1 MVRKSKKELNIIGS
15 MSDDDNLRIEPGMH
29 GGNKG
34 YYDYEPVR
42 RDRNLDY
49 DEYEREYDSYDSGYD
64 DYDRE
69 YGSYKSKDYDRGY
82 DDYDDGFDDYE
93 DCLRREE
100 DSYRDSKSK
109 SARAKKDRRGVRKN
123 SYEDAYADP
132 YEKDYA
138 GHKGHSGRNSRRNV
152 SKKSGRDSYK
162 DDKHYYKRSLEEHG
176 YGNAGHR
183 LNKNGK
189 KKNKKL
195 IILRNVGIIVA
206 AVLVVLFCI
215 WQFVPGVKH
224 AAVKTALKSGAGASV
239 ANAMIGEDYNNNVLD
254 KDFDKSKVVI
264 NEGVTAPEG
273 YTTVALFGLDAR
285 DGALTTAGSRS
296 DSMIVVS
303 VEEATDEIK
312 MASIYRDTFLL
323 DSLNEYGEYYIG
335 KANAAYA
342 LEGPLGAINM
352 LNRNWDLAV
361 TDYVVVNFGGL
372 AAIIDE
378 LGGLT
383 LTISDEEVEEI
394 NYRMDEQI
402 QVFGGEYVKVEQ
414 SGTVKLN
421 GAQATAFCRIRAV
434 DFNSPVDGQ
443 VYSNDFGRTARQ
455 RYALTEI
462 MKQFKNLGVSKLVD
476 VGNKICAGN
485 VGENKFI
492 ATSLSLSELMKFL
505 GKVVDMNITGQEA
518 FPSTDHMHGAMLEC
532 GDSIVADT
540 LEENVILLH
549 KFLYNKTD
557 YTPSNDLYTYSAMIS
572 NAEAAQSSTDYSDT
586 YDEYGDTDWNDATY
600 QQWDESGGDNSQEDV
615 YNETDPPADTEET
628 PDTDEETYDDTG
640 TEEP

>member
-15 MSDDDNLRIEPGMH
+15 MNDDDNLRIEPGLQ

-34 YYDYEPVR
+34 YYDYEPGR

-64 DYDRE
+64 DYDLE
-69 YGSYKSKDYDRGY
+69 QDSYDYDDYEKGY
-82 DDYDDGFDDYE
+82 DDYE
-93 DCLRREE
+93 DRLINEE
-100 DSYRDSKSK
+100 ESRKNPKRKDAAGKNRS
-109 SARAKKDRRGVRKN
+109 RARKN
-123 SYEDAYADP
+123 SYRDDYDESFEDDIKK
-132 YEKDYA
+132 ERKDNF
-138 GHKGHSGRNSRRNV
+138 GRKGTQR
-152 SKKSGRDSYK
+152 KKGSYK
-162 DDKHYYKRSLEEHG
+162 DDKHYYKRSLEEHS
-176 YGNAGHR
+176 YGGSKSR
-183 LNKNGK
+183 LNKNK
-189 KKNKKL
+189 SKKNKKM

-206 AVLVVLFCI
+206 AVIVALFCV
-215 WQFVPGVKH
+215 WKFVPSVKH

-239 ANAMIGEDYNNNVLD
+239 ASAVIGDDYNNNVFD
-254 KDFDKSKVVI
+254 KDFDKSKIVI
-264 NEGVTAPEG
+264 NNGVTAPEG

-285 DGALTTAGSRS
+285 DGSLTTAGSRS
-296 DSMIVVS
+296 DSMMVVS

-323 DSLNEYGEYYIG
+323 DSLNENGEYYIG

-342 LEGPLGAINM
+342 FEGPLGAVNM

-434 DFNSPVDGQ
+434 DFTSPVDGQ

-462 MKQFKNLGVSKLVD
+462 MKQFKNLGLSKLVD
-476 VGNKICAGN
+476 VGNKLCAGN
-485 VGENKFI
+485 VGEKKFI
-492 ATSLSLSELMKFL
+492 ATSLSLSELMEFL

-518 FPSTDHMHGAMLEC
+518 FPTADHMHGAMLEC

-540 LEENVILLH
+540 LEENATLLH
-549 KFLYNKTD
+549 KFLYNETN
-557 YTPSNDLYTYSAMIS
+557 YTPSSDLYTYAAMIS
-572 NAEAAQSSTDYSDT
+572 SAEAAQSGNDYSDT
-586 YDEYGDTDWNDATY
+586 YDENGDTDWSTVEY
-600 QQWDESGGDNSQEDV
+600 QQWE
-615 YNETDPPADTEET
+615 ETTNDDSAAEAPEQTEPPEQTEET
-628 PDTDEETYDDTG
+628 WENEPTEDTGGTDEETYDDTG